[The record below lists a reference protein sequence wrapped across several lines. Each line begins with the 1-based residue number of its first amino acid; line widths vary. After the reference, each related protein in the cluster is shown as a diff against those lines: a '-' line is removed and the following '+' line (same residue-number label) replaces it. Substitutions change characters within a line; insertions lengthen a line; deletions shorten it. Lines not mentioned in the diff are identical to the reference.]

1 MRTGQAQERCRL
13 LRNINKW
20 NEPRN
25 MTSTKRSPPLPSL
38 SLFLC
43 WHLHHLPRM
52 IRHKISF
59 TPFNFGTSSVFLVD
73 ICSRARA
80 ASNRVNYSQGSNN
93 NKHYSANVSVS
104 VTDSS
109 VFMAVW
115 ECVSLAL
122 CLSWGRFSLIKC
134 SITCVFITQIYVASF
149 YGGDTDQLCLGSIGL
164 GRYMYLICN

>member
-1 MRTGQAQERCRL
+1 MTTGQAQERCRL

-25 MTSTKRSPPLPSL
+25 MTSTKRSPPPPLSL
-38 SLFLC
+38 SFFAGIFIIC
-43 WHLHHLPRM
+43 HAWFGIKFHSHHLILVRAL
-52 IRHKISF
+52 
-59 TPFNFGTSSVFLVD
+59 FLVD

-149 YGGDTDQLCLGSIGL
+149 YGGDTDQLSLGSIGL